1 MAGLGGKA
9 KGRLEVFDSIGL
21 GEIMVLLLG
30 ALFIFGPDRLPG
42 LARDAAGALK
52 RLRQTVTGAR
62 GQIHEQLGPEFDH
75 LRDVDLRSL
84 NPKTFIRKHLLEED
98 AGPTIHRRSGSSGS
112 RTSTDRVQTRR
123 PLQVANPGATGWNH
137 PSTPRQPDPQSRRA
151 RNMPVRYPTALI
163 GL

>member
-1 MAGLGGKA
+1 M
-9 KGRLEVFDSIGL
+9 FDSIGL

-30 ALFIFGPDRLPG
+30 ALFIFGPDRLPS

-84 NPKTFIRKHLLEED
+84 NPKTFIRKHLMEED
-98 AGPTIHRRSGSSGS
+98 EGPTIHRRSGSSAG
-112 RTSTDRVQTRR
+112 TSTERVHASAAAESSAAGSGFWGNRVE
-123 PLQVANPGATGWNH
+123 PPFDAEAT
-137 PSTPRQPDPQSRRA
+137 
-151 RNMPVRYPTALI
+151 
-163 GL
+163 

>member
-1 MAGLGGKA
+1 M
-9 KGRLEVFDSIGL
+9 FDSIGL
-21 GEIMVLLLG
+21 SEIMVLLVG

-84 NPKTFIRKHLLEED
+84 NPRTFIRKHLLED
-98 AGPTIHRRSGSSGS
+98 DDSPTIHRRSPNGASSRASTS
-112 RTSTDRVQTRR
+112 RMATSSAAVGG
-123 PLQVANPGATGWNH
+123 GA
-137 PSTPRQPDPQSRRA
+137 SA
-151 RNMPVRYPTALI
+151 MRYRIEPPFDAEAT
-163 GL
+163 

>member
-1 MAGLGGKA
+1 M
-9 KGRLEVFDSIGL
+9 FDSIGL

-62 GQIHEQLGPEFDH
+62 GQIHEQLGPDFDH

-84 NPKTFIRKHLLEED
+84 NPKTFIRKHLLEEE
-98 AGPTIHRRSGSSGS
+98 GSPTIHRRSGNSAS
-112 RTSTDRVQTRR
+112 RTSTSRAST
-123 PLQVANPGATGWNH
+123 AAA
-137 PSTPRQPDPQSRRA
+137 STPAASGG
-151 RNMPVRYPTALI
+151 TAAPAAA
-163 GL
+163 GTGSSETTYRVEPPFDADAT

>member
-112 RTSTDRVQTRR
+112 RTSTDRVQTS
-123 PLQVANPGATGWNH
+123 AAAATSAAGSESWNNRVE
-137 PSTPRQPDPQSRRA
+137 PPFDAEAT
-151 RNMPVRYPTALI
+151 
-163 GL
+163 

>member
-1 MAGLGGKA
+1 M
-9 KGRLEVFDSIGL
+9 FDSIGL

-84 NPKTFIRKHLLEED
+84 NPKTFIRKHLMEED
-98 AGPTIHRRSGSSGS
+98 EGPTIHRRSGSSA
-112 RTSTDRVQTRR
+112 RTSTERVQTS
-123 PLQVANPGATGWNH
+123 AAAATSPAASASWSNRVE
-137 PSTPRQPDPQSRRA
+137 PPFDAEAT
-151 RNMPVRYPTALI
+151 
-163 GL
+163 